1 MNKIDLSNTQAI
13 IEKHLLELQ
22 LTGYKR
28 KNDKISEMVRS
39 GELIPLVRAK
49 YISGEAYETGKISTF
64 LIANGLYGPSYISGF
79 TALYYYGWIPE
90 KVVSIESVT
99 TKRSRKFETPIGRFE
114 YKKVAVNSFHVGISY
129 KLQGEIG
136 FLIAC
141 PTKALVDVLWTEN
154 VAHITSLKTLDAYLF
169 ENLRIDES
177 EFVTADEQ
185 ILNQCI
191 QVGRKKR
198 LLKLLKKL
206 LISYQYDLA

>member
-1 MNKIDLSNTQAI
+1 MNKIDLSNIQTI

-49 YISGEAYETGKISTF
+49 YISGKAYKAGKISTF

-79 TALYYYGWIPE
+79 TALFYYGWIPE
-90 KVVSIESVT
+90 KVVGMESVT

-129 KLQGEIG
+129 KLHGEKG

-141 PTKALVDVLWTEN
+141 PTKALIDVLWTEN
-154 VAHITSLKTLDAYLF
+154 VTHITSLQALDDYLF
-169 ENLRIDES
+169 ENLRIDEN
-177 EFVTADEQ
+177 EFVHVDEH

-198 LLKLLKKL
+198 LLRLLKKL
-206 LISYQYDLA
+206 LRSYRHDLN